1 FLRNRLLSPLFASD
15 SVKIH
20 PAILVV
26 ILVIA
31 SQFGLIWL
39 FLGAPLTQITYDL
52 YRYVYGRV
60 SEPPRPAGLMPEEPL
75 PTSREKVTNKR
86 MMVPFANN
94 LSSQNNVPLPPEK

>member
-1 FLRNRLLSPLFASD
+1 VLSPIFAGD

-39 FLGAPLTQITYDL
+39 FLGAPLAQIAYDL
-52 YRYVYGRV
+52 YRYIYGRV
-60 SEPPRPAGLMPEEPL
+60 SDPPRPAGLMPGEPL
-75 PTSREKVTNKR
+75 PTTREKGTNKR
-86 MMVPFANN
+86 MMVPFPTSP
-94 LSSQNNVPLPPEK
+94 SSQNNVPLPRENVS